1 MRVAHLGHI
10 ELKTPKLEESAA
22 FFRDV
27 MGLEESFRTATSVYL
42 RAWGDYEHYTLIL
55 TQADKPGLAQM
66 ALRVGAPEDVEAYAQ
81 HLESRGLAVER
92 IPAGAEPEQG
102 EAIRFIGEGG
112 HTVKLY
118 YHMTKWDAGINK
130 SLLIS
135 QAQKQPFRGM
145 NVKRLDHINLQAPD
159 VTATRH
165 FYCNELGFKLR
176 EYAVGADGTDGG
188 AWMAVT
194 SQIHDIAL
202 LKQPEG
208 KPGRIHHVAFYLD
221 SREELL
227 RCIDVLTESGHKL
240 EAGPGKHGA
249 TQAAYIY
256 FLEPGG
262 NRVELFAGG
271 YHIFAPDWEPV
282 KWDFQDVNRAV
293 IWWGAPMPEQFYT
306 YDT

>member
-1 MRVAHLGHI
+1 MNIAHLGHV
-10 ELKTPKLEESAA
+10 ELRTPKLEESVA
-22 FFRDV
+22 FFHDIV
-27 MGLEESFRTATSVYL
+27 GLEISLRTDTSVYL

-55 TQADKPGLAQM
+55 TAGDTAGLVQM
-66 ALRVGAPEDVEAYAQ
+66 GLRVSAPEDVEAYAQ
-81 HLESRGLAVER
+81 HLESISVAVDR
-92 IPAGAEPEQG
+92 RPAGSEPELG
-102 EAIRFIGEGG
+102 ESIRFIGEGG

-118 YHMTKWDAGINK
+118 YHMKKWDAGINK

-145 NVKRLDHINLQAPD
+145 NVKRLDHINLQTPD
-159 VTATRH
+159 VKKTRE

-176 EYAVGADGTDGG
+176 EYAVGAGDTEGG

-194 SQIHDIAL
+194 SQIHDVAL
-202 LKQPEG
+202 LRQPEG

-227 RCIDVLTESGHKL
+227 RTIDVLTENGHRL

-249 TQAAYIY
+249 TQAAYTY

-262 NRVELFAGG
+262 NRIELFAGG

-293 IWWGAPMPEQFYT
+293 IWWGAPMPDQFYL